1 MTEFRVG
8 GQAMTEFRVGDYVE
22 KFTGDYVW
30 AGRVASVFLTS
41 TGKERI
47 VVEHNVQ
54 KGVVLH
60 IYAPSSLRTMRR
72 HSLVLPKPK
81 E

>member
-1 MTEFRVG
+1 
-8 GQAMTEFRVGDYVE
+8 MTEFRVGDYVE

-30 AGRVASVFLTS
+30 AGRIASVFLTS

-60 IYAPSSLRTMRR
+60 IYAPSNLRKTKS
-72 HSLVLPKPK
+72 HYA
-81 E
+81 EA